1 MLCEVPLTKEQQ
13 DFAAEHHG
21 LVYKFLNDNH
31 LPENEFYDVVIFPY
45 LKAVQDYCNSASA
58 QKYSFSTIAIRQMK
72 FRLYDYFR
80 TQARRKRNTEVIS
93 IHLGLYSDGVPL
105 EEVLPGQDRLM
116 QEFEMQQMLHDLGP
130 FPMFLNNRMKL
141 SGMKVTA
148 MASGRFPAT
157 KKYR

>member
-105 EEVLPGQDRLM
+105 EEVCRVRTVSCRNLKCSRCSMIWL
-116 QEFEMQQMLHDLGP
+116 
-130 FPMFLNNRMKL
+130 PMFLNNR
-141 SGMKVTA
+141 
-148 MASGRFPAT
+148 
-157 KKYR
+157 